1 MKLEKCPIC
10 STKMKEQTGRMVC
23 PQCGYYQI
31 TDRNASTPAPAP
43 MPGPASAWP
52 PYNGAPSGP
61 VIMPG
66 PQQESRTRGTI
77 NVTASP
83 RNNSFNVA
91 ALIGWISAVLLV
103 VICVSLLIFL
113 NRDKEMTADSS
124 AVESVEE
131 SEEYDSSDYLPRSES
146 YQALIAQIFDKND
159 YTEVTRQEIQRIT
172 ELDFYYDEDSERCLL
187 VTLDDGTTLDYFLN
201 TSLNMDNADLSCFSG
216 VTDLTLEYGY
226 LSEGDLHGMANLT
239 SIASDLSL
247 DELYDQ
253 VPYPE
258 NIQSIELLD
267 TFFSSDCE
275 GIQNFPNL
283 KAFSAESGIEDIGA
297 LSEMT
302 KLEALYLGT
311 YDVVDFSPLYK
322 LTGLKALALD
332 ASRLKDISFIQSMPE
347 LRYLS
352 IANTDELKS
361 IQPLEGC
368 AGTLEQLF
376 LSNTWGIEDYSVIE
390 QLTSLTQLQLCV
402 SYEDTL
408 PSFAGLQ
415 NLEYL
420 ELYGADDLRAIGEAK
435 GLIYLSL
442 DSCNCEDMTF
452 LSGLQNLEILDLYDM
467 SGYFVSLQPVTQ
479 LPKLRILD
487 ISDSTA
493 YTDAA
498 VLLGIPTLE
507 EFYMSECNIGFNP
520 GSVPANANLKVLD
533 MNYAEI
539 FELADSNY
547 GWLQEATPVALSE
560 HAELFANFPNLE
572 VLRLQGQEL
581 DNLSFVEENE
591 LTHLQIL
598 DIEDN
603 YVLDLSPLAGLTE
616 LQYVYC
622 GNNPIADTAGL
633 DDILVR

>member
-216 VTDLTLEYGY
+216 VTDPTLEYG
-226 LSEGDLHGMANLT
+226 
-239 SIASDLSL
+239 
-247 DELYDQ
+247 
-253 VPYPE
+253 
-258 NIQSIELLD
+258 
-267 TFFSSDCE
+267 
-275 GIQNFPNL
+275 
-283 KAFSAESGIEDIGA
+283 
-297 LSEMT
+297 
-302 KLEALYLGT
+302 
-311 YDVVDFSPLYK
+311 
-322 LTGLKALALD
+322 
-332 ASRLKDISFIQSMPE
+332 
-347 LRYLS
+347 
-352 IANTDELKS
+352 
-361 IQPLEGC
+361 
-368 AGTLEQLF
+368 
-376 LSNTWGIEDYSVIE
+376 
-390 QLTSLTQLQLCV
+390 
-402 SYEDTL
+402 
-408 PSFAGLQ
+408 
-415 NLEYL
+415 
-420 ELYGADDLRAIGEAK
+420 
-435 GLIYLSL
+435 
-442 DSCNCEDMTF
+442 
-452 LSGLQNLEILDLYDM
+452 
-467 SGYFVSLQPVTQ
+467 
-479 LPKLRILD
+479 
-487 ISDSTA
+487 
-493 YTDAA
+493 
-498 VLLGIPTLE
+498 
-507 EFYMSECNIGFNP
+507 
-520 GSVPANANLKVLD
+520 
-533 MNYAEI
+533 
-539 FELADSNY
+539 
-547 GWLQEATPVALSE
+547 
-560 HAELFANFPNLE
+560 
-572 VLRLQGQEL
+572 
-581 DNLSFVEENE
+581 
-591 LTHLQIL
+591 
-598 DIEDN
+598 
-603 YVLDLSPLAGLTE
+603 
-616 LQYVYC
+616 
-622 GNNPIADTAGL
+622 
-633 DDILVR
+633 